1 MTGMNLDL
9 DFIDYPTG
17 WTIQKAGLEHAD
29 QRCSAVQTGGALLCD
44 CDALPLKWAELK
56 TAHDGSDGL
65 SLAEPYLSEAY
76 R

>member
-1 MTGMNLDL
+1 MNLDL
-9 DFIDYPTG
+9 DYIDYPTA
-17 WTIQKAGLEHAD
+17 WAIQKDGLNHTD
-29 QRCSAVQTGGALLCD
+29 DLCSAVQTNGAMLCD
-44 CDALPLKWAELK
+44 CDALPLRWAELK